1 MNVDVAVIEKGVSQT
16 IWEYAMLDILHA
28 EHAREIRGKLQ

>member
-1 MNVDVAVIEKGVSQT
+1 MNLHLAVIGKDVSQT